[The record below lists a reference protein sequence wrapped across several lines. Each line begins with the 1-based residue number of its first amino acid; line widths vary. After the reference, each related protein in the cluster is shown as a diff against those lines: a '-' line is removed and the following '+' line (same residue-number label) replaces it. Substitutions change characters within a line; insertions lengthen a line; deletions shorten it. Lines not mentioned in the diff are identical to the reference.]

1 VGPAVDHRDT
11 GASTRYPYAPPYITV
26 DLAEDAVG
34 VLDAHGIEG
43 AQTWGV
49 SLGGMIIPAAAD
61 QSP

>member
-1 VGPAVDHRDT
+1 VGP
-11 GASTRYPYAPPYITV
+11 PPYIAV
-26 DLAEDAVG
+26 DLVEDTVG